1 MTLNELA
8 YQTVESIRPEFH
20 DDDVVDLRLVKE
32 LIHNQR
38 SIWIRQELNKNRSIP
53 EELIQDLGCVELEK
67 ASTAECCDFSSDCKI
82 LRTKLVIPKPINLH
96 HRDSISVWDRLISH
110 KNHSRLKAIR
120 MRFSS
125 VTVDSIRNL
134 QQLSITTTEYI

>member
-8 YQTVESIRPEFH
+8 YQTIEAIRPEFH

-96 HRDSISVWDRLISH
+96 HRDSILHR
-110 KNHSRLKAIR
+110 NHSRLKAIR

-134 QQLSITTTEYI
+134 QQLFITTTEYI